1 MVNSAT
7 ILFKYQ
13 MDKQQRKC
21 FNICPVFMQH
31 SYIPDE
37 IICAVWK
44 ASQLFYQINENVLTC
59 VQYLCNTIIFLLR
72 SYVLFGKLPNYS
84 TKSAWLF
91 LCDTNWAGERGGWLG
106 WPLAN
111 RRGGS
116 WTRRHRELDRQLV
129 LSPLLSSPRSRFWP
143 EGRIV
148 GHLGEMGLDKRLVL
162 IPLVQGPAFDQLTT
176 WRGRPFLL
184 KIGLREQFRISA
196 RKRSLPSR
204 GNRNGATRE
213 KDMRLDRQLVLSGLT
228 SSTS

>member
-1 MVNSAT
+1 MVNSAP
-7 ILFKYQ
+7 ILFQYQ

-21 FNICPVFMQH
+21 HLSSIYATQLYSWWDHLCCL
-31 SYIPDE
+31 E
-37 IICAVWK
+37 IF
-44 ASQLFYQINENVLTC
+44 QLFYQNQISLVVSVWYQLG
-59 VQYLCNTIIFLLR
+59 L
-72 SYVLFGKLPNYS
+72 G
-84 TKSAWLF
+84 
-91 LCDTNWAGERGGWLG
+91 GRGDGGLG

-129 LSPLLSSPRSRFWP
+129 LSPLPSSPRSRFWP

-176 WRGRPFLL
+176 WRWKPFLL
-184 KIGLREQFRISA
+184 KIGLREQFEISA

-204 GNRNGATRE
+204 GNSKRATRE
-213 KDMRLDRQLVLSGLT
+213 IDMGLDWQLVLSGLT
-228 SSTS
+228 SSNS